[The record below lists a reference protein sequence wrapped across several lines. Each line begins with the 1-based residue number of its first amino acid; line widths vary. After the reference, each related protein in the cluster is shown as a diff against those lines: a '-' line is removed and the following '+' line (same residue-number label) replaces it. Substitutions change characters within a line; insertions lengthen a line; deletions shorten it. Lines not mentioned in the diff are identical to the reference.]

1 MRSKSHTPI
10 GGLACKQRPDSIFTG
25 IEKLFRRFLLK
36 VAEKN
41 KRIQA
46 AIVVTIV
53 SPVLLIAAFAYF
65 TTYRSLTERTLSHR
79 QSIASL
85 AATVLEHRFDRL
97 TDIGIALATQVRF
110 RQLIG
115 EGKWDEAIATLKS
128 VREDFPFID
137 RVFLADPRG
146 TLMADTPALA
156 DVRGNN
162 FAHRDWYQGVSQNWR
177 PYISNV
183 YQRAAEPRY
192 NVVAVSI
199 PIWTEKQ
206 RIGGILILQVRLDEL
221 VGWSKSIE
229 IVPSGFVYFVDRKRQ
244 LAAHPKVSSAGKI
257 IDYSTV
263 PVVPKVLRGQSGVE
277 TVLNPLEQ
285 EEQIAA
291 YAPVRKTG
299 WGVIAAEPTRTAF
312 ARRDEDM
319 KGLLI
324 RHGLIFL
331 VSCIL
336 TYFTLRVLTA
346 RERAEA
352 ERQRIERLLNSVVEN
367 NPVMIFLKDAKELR
381 FVLFNKAAE
390 TITGYTREEV
400 IGKND
405 YDLFPAEEADF
416 FTAKDREV
424 LERRDAVDI
433 DEETIHTKHQ
443 GLRLLHTRKI
453 TLLDHK
459 GTPQYL
465 LGVAADITERK
476 RAEESIRRLNAELQ
490 NQSIQ
495 LQAANKELEAFS
507 YSVSH
512 DLRAPLRSID
522 GFSQALLED
531 YADKLD
537 EEGKNHLQ
545 RVRASSQHM
554 AQLIDDLLKLSRVTR
569 SEMRLEPVDL
579 TAMAHALAADLQ
591 NTAPE
596 RQVKFVIAYGLVA
609 QGDASLLRIAMEN
622 LLDNAWKYTSKH
634 PGAQIEFG
642 FSRNNGQSAY
652 FVRDDGAGFD
662 MTYADKL
669 FGAFQRLHSVTEFT
683 GTGIGLATVQRII
696 HRHGGRV
703 WAEAKVNQGATF
715 YFTL

>member
-1 MRSKSHTPI
+1 MIELREN
-10 GGLACKQRPDSIFTG
+10 LACKRRLDSVFTG
-25 IEKLFRRFLLK
+25 IAKSFRRVLLK
-36 VAEKN
+36 AAEKN
-41 KRIQA
+41 KPIQA

-65 TTYRSLTERTLSHR
+65 ATYHDLTEFTLSRR

-85 AATVLEHRFDRL
+85 AATALEYKFDRL
-97 TDIGIALATQVRF
+97 TDIGIALATRVRS

-137 RVFLADPRG
+137 RVFLADPTG
-146 TLMADTPALA
+146 TLMADTPVLA
-156 DVRGNN
+156 EVRGKN
-162 FAHRDWYQGVSQNWR
+162 FAHRDWYQGVSHNWE

-192 NVVAVSI
+192 NVIAVSI
-199 PIWTEKQ
+199 PIRTEEKT
-206 RIGGILILQVRLDEL
+206 IVGILVLQVQLDAL

-229 IVPSGFVYFVDRKRQ
+229 IGASGFVYFVDRKGQ
-244 LAAHPKVSSAGKI
+244 LAAHPKISSEGEI

-263 PVVPKVLRGQSGVE
+263 PVVQKVLRGQSGVE
-277 TVLNPLEQ
+277 IVLNPLEQ

-291 YAPVRKTG
+291 YAPVPKTG
-299 WGVIAAEPTRTAF
+299 WGVVAAESTRTAF
-312 ARRDEDM
+312 ARRDENL

-324 RHGLIFL
+324 RYGLIFL

-336 TYFTLRVLTA
+336 TYVILHVLSA

-352 ERQRIERLLNSVVEN
+352 ERQRFEKLLNSVVEN

-390 TITGYTREEV
+390 TITGYTREAV

-405 YDLFPAEEADF
+405 YDLFPTEEADF

-424 LERRDAVDI
+424 LAQRAAVDI
-433 DEETIHTKHQ
+433 AEEGIHTKHQ
-443 GLRLLHTRKI
+443 GLRLLHTRKMA
-453 TLLDHK
+453 LLDPD

-465 LGVAADITERK
+465 LGVSEDITERK

-537 EEGKNHLQ
+537 EEGKNNLQ

-569 SEMRLEPVDL
+569 SEMRREPVDL

-591 NTAPE
+591 STAPE
-596 RQVKFVIAYGLVA
+596 RQITFIIADGLVA
-609 QGDASLLRIAMEN
+609 QGDTALLRIAMEN

-669 FGAFQRLHSVTEFT
+669 FGAFQRLHSVTEFK

-696 HRHGGRV
+696 RRHGGRV

>member
-1 MRSKSHTPI
+1 M
-10 GGLACKQRPDSIFTG
+10 LTG
-25 IEKLFRRFLLK
+25 IEKSFRQFLLK

-41 KRIQA
+41 KLIQA
-46 AIVVTIV
+46 AIIVTIV

-65 TTYRSLTERTLSHR
+65 ATYQDLTDLALSRR

-85 AATVLEHRFDRL
+85 AATALEHKFDRL
-97 TDIGIALATQVRF
+97 TDLGIALATRTRF
-110 RQLIG
+110 RELVGQ
-115 EGKWDEAIATLKS
+115 GKWDAAIAILRS
-128 VREDFPFID
+128 VPEDFPFVD
-137 RVFLADPRG
+137 RLLLADPKG

-156 DVRGNN
+156 DVRGKN
-162 FAHRDWYQGVSQNWR
+162 FAHRDWYQGLTRNWR

-183 YQRAAEPRY
+183 YQRAAEPRT
-192 NVVAVSI
+192 NVIAISI
-199 PIWTEKQ
+199 PIWTEEQ
-206 RIGGILILQVRLDEL
+206 RIGGILVLQVRLDEL

-229 IVPSGFVYFVDRKRQ
+229 FGPTGSIYFVDGKSQ
-244 LAAHPKVSSAGKI
+244 LATHPKIPSKGEI

-277 TVLNPLEQ
+277 ILNNPFEH
-285 EEQIAA
+285 EEQVAA
-291 YAPVRKTG
+291 YAPVGKTG

-312 ARRDEDM
+312 ARRNED
-319 KGLLI
+319 LSELFL
-324 RHGLIFL
+324 RYGLILL

-336 TYFTLRVLTA
+336 GYVILRVLGA

-352 ERQRIERLLNSVVEN
+352 DRERFERLLNSVVEN

-390 TITGYTREEV
+390 AITGYTREEV

-405 YDLFPAEEADF
+405 YDFFPAEEAEF

-424 LERRDAVDI
+424 LARTDVVEI
-433 DEETIHTKHQ
+433 DEESIHTKHQ
-443 GLRLLHTRKI
+443 GVRLLHTRKI
-453 TLLDHK
+453 ALFDQT
-459 GTPQYL
+459 GATQYL
-465 LGVAADITERK
+465 LGVSEDITERK

-490 NQSIQ
+490 DQSVQ

-531 YADKLD
+531 YEDKLD
-537 EEGKNHLQ
+537 EEGKDNLH

-569 SEMRLEPVDL
+569 GEMRRERVDL
-579 TAMAHALAADLQ
+579 TGMARAIAVDLQ
-591 NTAPE
+591 KATAG
-596 RQVKFVIAYGLVA
+596 RDVQFVIADGLVS
-609 QGDASLLRIAMEN
+609 QGDPALLRIALKN
-622 LLDNAWKYTSKH
+622 LLDNAWKYTSKL
-634 PGAQIEFG
+634 PRARIEVGSFQ
-642 FSRNNGQSAY
+642 NNGQVAY

-662 MTYADKL
+662 MAYADKL
-669 FGAFQRLHSVTEFT
+669 FGAFQRLHAVTEFK
-683 GTGIGLATVQRII
+683 GTGIGLATVQRIV
-696 HRHGGRV
+696 HRHGGRI
-703 WAEAKVNQGATF
+703 WAEGKVNQGATF